1 MNGKNIIPVKS
12 KRNTNLNENISNNIV
27 SLRSSK
33 AVIPHPQII
42 QK

>member
-1 MNGKNIIPVKS
+1 VNGKNIIPVKS
-12 KRNTNLNENISNNIV
+12 KRNTVLNEKINNNIV
-27 SLRSSK
+27 SLRYLK